1 MKITREEKRDMMI
14 TLNTY
19 GQGRVHDV
27 AFENK
32 LELDWSNLEN
42 RDEKLKMKNRNALG
56 RSWACESVTKRD
68 GNTAFGFH
76 N

>member
-19 GQGRVHDV
+19 GQGRAHDV

-32 LELDWSNLEN
+32 LEQANSKAIGE
-42 RDEKLKMKNRNALG
+42 
-56 RSWACESVTKRD
+56 
-68 GNTAFGFH
+68 
-76 N
+76 